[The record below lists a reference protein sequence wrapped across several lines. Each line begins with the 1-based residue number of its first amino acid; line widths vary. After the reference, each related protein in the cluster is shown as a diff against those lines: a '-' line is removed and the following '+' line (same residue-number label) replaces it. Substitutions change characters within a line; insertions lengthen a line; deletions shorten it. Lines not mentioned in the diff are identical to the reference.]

1 MELVALKPFV
11 VEKINMVRK
20 NDNET
25 HVFEDLVQ
33 SSIDQVAL
41 LRSERQDKSL
51 IIRSLIEIIYS
62 LCRIHTN
69 QLLKLVSIT
78 LYLQIRRILL

>member
-11 VEKINMVRK
+11 VEKISMVRK
-20 NDNET
+20 NNNET

-62 LCRIHTN
+62 VSRIHTN

>member
-20 NDNET
+20 NNNET

-51 IIRSLIEIIYS
+51 II
-62 LCRIHTN
+62 
-69 QLLKLVSIT
+69 
-78 LYLQIRRILL
+78 